1 MSKFED
7 ALKIASSKH
16 DLMAIN
22 IFDKRDRELPNVGV
36 VEMEDAETGL
46 REWVDTS
53 SRRVR
58 EFWSRSFEERN
69 TAMLKMLS
77 HNRVDVAEVAT
88 DGDFVV
94 ELIKMFKRR

>member
-1 MSKFED
+1 
-7 ALKIASSKH
+7 
-16 DLMAIN
+16 
-22 IFDKRDRELPNVGV
+22 
-36 VEMEDAETGL
+36 MEDAETGL

-58 EFWSRSFEERN
+58 DFWRKSFEERN
-69 TAMLKMLS
+69 ATMSKMLS

>member
-1 MSKFED
+1 MPKFED

-22 IFDKRDRELPNVGV
+22 IFDKRDKVLPNVGV
-36 VEMEDAETGL
+36 IEMEDAETGV

-58 EFWSRSFEERN
+58 EYWQRSFEGRN
-69 TAMLKMLS
+69 ATMLKMLS